1 MRLRGGVNGP
11 ASEGLSQINNF
22 DRRKADWSRYD
33 CMPPPQSV
41 INDPEHW
48 RSRAEEARTI
58 AEQMNDLP
66 SKEAMLRI
74 AKDYDRLAKRTE
86 ERAQREGL

>member
-1 MRLRGGVNGP
+1 MPLP
-11 ASEGLSQINNF
+11 LSL
-22 DRRKADWSRYD
+22 
-33 CMPPPQSV
+33 

-58 AEQMNDLP
+58 ADQMKDVP

-74 AKDYDRLAKRTE
+74 AKDYDRLAQRAE
-86 ERAQREGL
+86 DRAQPERS